1 MSMRGTLAK
10 TCAWLLLCA
19 AAAVP
24 AQTRWDLPAAYPA
37 DNFHSVNLRQFAADV
52 DRATAGRLKITVHAD
67 ASLFKAPEIKP
78 AVELGQAQIGEILLA
93 NHTNDWALF
102 GIDSLP
108 MLAKGYDEALRLY
121 QVTRPALEERF
132 AENGVMLLYS
142 VPWPPQGL
150 YLRKPIGSLS
160 ELKGV
165 AWRAHT
171 PATQRIGELIG
182 GQPVTVQVAELQR
195 AVASG
200 LIQAYI
206 SSCDT
211 GYASRTYE
219 HLKYWVDIRGWLPKN
234 AVVVNR
240 AAFDRLDK
248 PTQAAL
254 LKAASDAEKRGWKAS
269 QAGNDEC
276 VAAIQRQ
283 GLMVLRPSSRVRQ
296 ELRDIGHTMQQE
308 WLRRAG
314 PEGQMLLDEYR
325 KN

>member
-1 MSMRGTLAK
+1 MSKRGTLAK

-19 AAAVP
+19 ASAVP

-37 DNFHSVNLRQFAADV
+37 DSFHSVNLKQFASDV
-52 DRATAGRLKITVHAD
+52 ERATAGRLRITVHAD
-67 ASLFKAPEIKP
+67 ASLFKAPEIRP

-121 QVTRPALEERF
+121 QISRPALEERF
-132 AENGVMLLYS
+132 AGSGTLLLYS

-150 YLRKPIGSLS
+150 YLRKPISSLS

-182 GQPVTVQVAELQR
+182 GQPVTVQVAELRQ

-206 SSCDT
+206 SSCAT
-211 GYASRTYE
+211 GYESRTYE
-219 HLKYWVDIRGWLPKN
+219 HLKYWMDIRAWLPKN

-240 AAFDRLDK
+240 AAFDQLDK
-248 PTQAAL
+248 PAQAAL
-254 LKAASDAEKRGWKAS
+254 LKAATDAETRGWAAS
-269 QAGNDEC
+269 QTGNDEC
-276 VAAIQRQ
+276 IAAIQRQ
-283 GLMVLRPSSRVRQ
+283 GLTVLRPPPRIRQ
-296 ELRDIGHTMQQE
+296 ELRDIGQTMQNE

-325 KN
+325 KR